1 VIDEAERDVH
11 DAVMVIK
18 DVLEKP
24 GIVGG
29 GGAVEEELS
38 YRLMKWANTLQ
49 GREQLAAEKYAEALE
64 SIPIALAENA
74 GFDPLD
80 IRVELREKHA
90 DPNNTWFGVNV
101 LGSGVVDLF
110 KKDVIEPV
118 SVKEQMIKSATECA
132 CMILRIDDM
141 IAGSKASMP
150 PRGPA
155 GGMEGMGG
163 E

>member
-1 VIDEAERDVH
+1 MH

-38 YRLMKWANTLQ
+38 YRLMKWASTLQ
-49 GREQLAAEKYAEALE
+49 GREQGSREYAEALE
-64 SIPIALAENA
+64 SIPITLAENA

-118 SVKEQMIKSATECA
+118 SVKEQIIKSATECT
-132 CMILRIDDM
+132 CMILRIDDV

-150 PRGPA
+150 RGPPP

-163 E
+163 M

>member
-1 VIDEAERDVH
+1 VH

-38 YRLMKWANTLQ
+38 YRLMKWSSTLQ

-64 SIPIALAENA
+64 SIPITLAENA

-110 KKDVIEPV
+110 KKDVVEPV
-118 SVKEQMIKSATECA
+118 SVKGT
-132 CMILRIDDM
+132 DDQ
-141 IAGSKASMP
+141 IGHRVHVYDPQNRRRNSWKQSLDAARTTTG
-150 PRGPA
+150 RYGRH
-155 GGMEGMGG
+155 GRNVEN
-163 E
+163 

>member
-1 VIDEAERDVH
+1 MR
-11 DAVMVIK
+11 
-18 DVLEKP
+18 
-24 GIVGG
+24 
-29 GGAVEEELS
+29 
-38 YRLMKWANTLQ
+38 KWASSLQ
-49 GREQLAAEKYAEALE
+49 GREELAAEKYAEALE

-90 DPNNTWFGVNV
+90 DPSNTWFGVNV
-101 LGSGVVDLF
+101 LGTGVVDLF

-118 SVKEQMIKSATECA
+118 SVKEQMLKSATETA
-132 CMILRIDDM
+132 CMILRIDDV
-141 IAGSKASMP
+141 IAGSKSSMP
-150 PRGPA
+150 PRGPS